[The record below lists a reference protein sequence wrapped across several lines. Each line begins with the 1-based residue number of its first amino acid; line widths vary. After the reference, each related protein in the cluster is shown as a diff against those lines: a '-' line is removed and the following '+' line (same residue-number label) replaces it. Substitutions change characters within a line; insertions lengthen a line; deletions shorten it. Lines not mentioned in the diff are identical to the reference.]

1 MKAPNYVANF
11 DSASAMMRA
20 TARFLAGRDFP
31 TLGVKSP
38 MEPLTPLIAVLPNWA
53 LAQLYIWSGASEA
66 APAGRIGEV
75 RAERLSEWVASEYPQ
90 RQYPAVFI
98 GSSNGALVHLAC
110 ALGAPFLPQTF
121 LIPVRRSGVD
131 PDEPKADLAWG
142 REPGRTLLDANPE
155 LQLHHMHDANQ
166 DRLMIQRMT
175 YFRVKRR
182 ALGSTYTR
190 FLEEWL
196 RPGGTIFVV
205 ECERRW
211 PVTTVGPRHYFQP
224 GAMGGLE
231 PEDYLHGSARVAD
244 YLARYGSERRRW
256 EEPAP
261 DDEQPEAEWGFEPM
275 IRGDLE
281 ALAAQRGYQLRRIVF
296 EDPEDFSPLVADLYR
311 WWYDR
316 RGIAAQRLVAD
327 SFIVMEPYWTA
338 RTASVPWWAKFGVEP
353 SADRLERYVEEA
365 GPFDEIGIML
375 FSHGIRGAGFAPID
389 RWRAIL
395 RRATRHG
402 FFIGVDE
409 SRYPLDFATF
419 KRYHEDMKRLR
430 PRSSM
435 PDRLELGELDAFLD
449 EAGDRYPVRWTD
461 ARAAASVV

>member
-20 TARFLAGRDFP
+20 TARFLSGRDFP

-38 MEPLTPLIAVLPNWA
+38 IEPLAPVINALPNSL

-66 APAGRIGEV
+66 APADRMDEV
-75 RAERLSEWVASEYPQ
+75 SAERLSAWVAAEYPQ
-90 RQYPAVFI
+90 RQYPAVFV

-121 LIPVRRSGVD
+121 LIPVRRSGID
-131 PDEPKADLAWG
+131 PDDPVADMAWG
-142 REPGRTLLDANPE
+142 RGPGRRLLDANPE

-182 ALGSTYTR
+182 SLGTRYTR
-190 FLEEWL
+190 FIEERL

-211 PVTTVGPRHYFQP
+211 PVTTVGPQHYFQP

-231 PEDYLHGSARVAD
+231 PEDYLHGSPRVAD
-244 YLARYGSERRRW
+244 YLRRYGSARRRW
-256 EEPAP
+256 DPPAT
-261 DDEQPEAEWGFEPM
+261 DDEQPEAEWGFEPA
-275 IRGDLE
+275 IRSDLE
-281 ALAAQRGYQLRRIVF
+281 QLAARGEYRLRRIVF
-296 EDPEDFSPLVADLYR
+296 RDPEDLSPLVADLHR
-311 WWYDR
+311 WWYAR
-316 RGIAAQRLVAD
+316 RGLAATRLVAD
-327 SFIVMEPYWTA
+327 SFIVMEPYWTL

-353 SADRLERYVEEA
+353 SADRLERYLDA
-365 GPFDEIGIML
+365 ADAFDEIGLML
-375 FSHGIRGAGFAPID
+375 FSHGIEGAGFAPIE
-389 RWRAIL
+389 RWGAIL
-395 RRATRHG
+395 SRATRRG

-409 SRYPLDFATF
+409 GRYPRDFATF
-419 KRYHEDMKRLR
+419 KRYHVEMKRLR
-430 PRSSM
+430 PRNPL
-435 PDRLELGELDAFLD
+435 PDRLAIEELDAFLA
-449 EAGDRYPVRWTD
+449 EAAGRHAVRWSD
-461 ARAAASVV
+461 AGEHPVA